1 MSEVYWYMMALLLG
15 VVLIVCGIFTGAAAH
30 ESNAPGGSIMSL
42 GLLGAGGYLLYL
54 VFTGGL

>member
-1 MSEVYWYMMALLLG
+1 MIEVLGYLLFG
-15 VVLIVCGIFTGAAAH
+15 IFLIVSGIFTGAAAQ